1 MDKFSHR
8 DRRAEQ
14 RRPGDRVLP
23 ARRVAG
29 LPADRNAVSLSLG
42 GVGGSGGGEGQRPDS
57 AEPLLLSSAFTPS
70 AHTFTGGRGIPPRDV
85 EVGGGEAKPVSLGIL
100 TSPPPGWLVLA
111 GARDVQSHRWAP
123 RSQPGPG
130 HGSGRVF
137 APPPPHACPFLLPL
151 PHPPGASARELCSCP
166 PAFQNVDSTPSL
178 LLSSLRATSLSPAD
192 LWLAECLSSLEP
204 GEM

>member
-23 ARRVAG
+23 ARRR
-29 LPADRNAVSLSLG
+29 PQRRQPQPRR
-42 GVGGSGGGEGQRPDS
+42 SGGQWGRGRPETWQRRAPAS
-57 AEPLLLSSAFTPS
+57 LLCFPLS

-111 GARDVQSHRWAP
+111 GARDVQSHGWAP

-151 PHPPGASARELCSCP
+151 PHPPGASARELCSRP
-166 PAFQNVDSTPSL
+166 LAFQNVDSTPSF

-204 GEM
+204 REM

>member
-1 MDKFSHR
+1 MLSR
-8 DRRAEQ
+8 GARETERCPRGAW
-14 RRPGDRVLP
+14 PGSP
-23 ARRVAG
+23 PTAA
-29 LPADRNAVSLSLG
+29 SEEC
-42 GVGGSGGGEGQRPDS
+42 GGSGGGEGQRPGS

-123 RSQPGPG
+123 RSQPGPR
-130 HGSGRVF
+130 HGSRRVF
-137 APPPPHACPFLLPL
+137 APPPPPRPVPFSSLFPT
-151 PHPPGASARELCSCP
+151 PPGASALELCSCP
-166 PAFQNVDSTPSL
+166 PAFQNVDSTPSF

-204 GEM
+204 REM